1 MKVGVSYSVYLIVSI
16 VVINTMTRSNAERK
30 DFISAYSSTDCPSSK
45 AETQAGQ
52 KPGGRS

>member
-16 VVINTMTRSNAERK
+16 AVMNTMTKSNAERK